1 MKLYMVRL
9 TMGAGIATSLL
20 LALGMSPRPA
30 GTWTS
35 YTSTTVEV
43 TVGDFSLLDP
53 IVEIQ
58 PDSLTLS
65 DEGEEVTARLQFP
78 VGDALGI
85 DVLSVR
91 LCLGST
97 SCGAGGVPAV
107 GGSPGGTAQEATMT
121 FGRTELVPIL
131 AGLEPPPEG
140 MSVVLAVSGLNGER
154 TFVGS
159 DTILVFAAE
168 LAAPTPPGPPG
179 APGQE
184 EPSPDP
190 SDAPSED
197 PESGGAAGP
206 TEPTVPPES
215 PALEPAPEEPGSPT
229 PESPPSPSSSPS
241 PNATDLPEPSDP
253 APDAVDPT
261 PTTPPTS
268 QDGDIAALDPTPPPE
283 PCPTTSPL
291 LSPSSSPASSS
302 SPSPSPE
309 PAQEPEPPGACTT
322 ILSPSADAPPSTEV
336 DGAPTPSG
344 TPSPHPGSE
353 PEETES
359 SEESESPAGA
369 LPFLLP
375 LGLRPVGRHGRSG
388 RSCG

>member
-1 MKLYMVRL
+1 
-9 TMGAGIATSLL
+9 MGAGVATSLL

-35 YTSTTVEV
+35 HTSTTVQV

-53 IVEIQ
+53 IVDIQ

-65 DEGEEVTARLQFP
+65 AEGEEVTARLQFP

-85 DVLSVR
+85 YVPSVR
-91 LCLGST
+91 LCLGS
-97 SCGAGGVPAV
+97 SACGAGGVSAV
-107 GGSPGGTAQEATMT
+107 GASPGGTAQEATMT
-121 FGRTELVPIL
+121 FGRTEVVSVL
-131 AGLEPPPEG
+131 AELEPPPEG

-168 LAAPTPPGPPG
+168 PAPPTPPSPPG

-190 SDAPSED
+190 SDAPSGEQD
-197 PESGGAAGP
+197 AESGGAAGP

-215 PALEPAPEEPGSPT
+215 PAPEPAPEEPGSAT

-241 PNATDLPEPSDP
+241 PNPTDLPEPSDP
-253 APDAVDPT
+253 APDTVDPT

-268 QDGDIAALDPTPPPE
+268 EDGDIAALDPTPPPE

-291 LSPSSSPASSS
+291 PATSSSPASSS
-302 SPSPSPE
+302 SPTPSLE
-309 PAQEPEPPGACTT
+309 AAQEPELPGECTT
-322 ILSPSADAPPSTEV
+322 ILSPSADAPASTEV
-336 DGAPTPSG
+336 DGAPTPG
-344 TPSPHPGSE
+344 ETPSPHPGSE
-353 PEETES
+353 SGDVES
-359 SEESESPAGA
+359 SEGSESPAGA

-375 LGLRPVGRHGRSG
+375 LGLRPVGRHGRS
-388 RSCG
+388 RRRCD